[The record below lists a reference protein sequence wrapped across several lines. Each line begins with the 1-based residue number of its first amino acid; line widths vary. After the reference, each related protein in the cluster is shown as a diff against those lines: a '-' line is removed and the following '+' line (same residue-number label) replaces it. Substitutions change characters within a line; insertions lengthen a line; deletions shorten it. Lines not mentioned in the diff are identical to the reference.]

1 MTQFLVEQVVTT
13 TEFSARVEPP
23 MEIRKGFVQRIFVR
37 MNVCGDDEQ
46 DRHVSVFIEGW
57 GKTAAGKPDK
67 RGGGNTRL
75 VCMDYTEIPMALEML
90 QGIATPAAAAAADQI
105 RRQFA
110 HLIGKG

>member
-1 MTQFLVEQVVTT
+1 MTQFLVEQVVMT

-23 MEIRKGFVQRIFVR
+23 REIRKGFVRRIFVR

-46 DRHVSVFIEGW
+46 DRHVTIMIEGW

-67 RGGGNTRL
+67 RGAGNTRL
-75 VCMDYTEIPMALEML
+75 VCMEWSEIPMALEML
-90 QGIATPAAAAAADQI
+90 EGIATPIAAAAADQI

-110 HLIGKG
+110 HVIGKG